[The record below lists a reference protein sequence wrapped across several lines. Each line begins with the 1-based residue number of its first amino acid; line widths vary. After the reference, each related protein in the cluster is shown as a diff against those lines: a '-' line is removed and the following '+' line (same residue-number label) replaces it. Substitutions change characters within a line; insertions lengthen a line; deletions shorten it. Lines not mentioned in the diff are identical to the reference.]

1 LADYKKD
8 HSFTWTLLLLS
19 VMLILVLVGMH
30 VLLARANAHGS
41 NRANTGGGKTLI
53 FAQASDADTLDPA
66 DITSKDTMN
75 IAHMLFGAL
84 YSVSNDGELEPY
96 LAESSQF
103 APDGKSIT
111 FKIRPGLRCEDGTP
125 LTAKDVAYS
134 FDRAADPKLAFTGSA
149 AGFVIP
155 ALGYLSSRV
164 DDPLTATL
172 LLKKRNP
179 IALGLI
185 SEMHIVCKAS
195 YEKMTKEQAATHP
208 VASGPY
214 RLREWLHDD
223 SMVLERN
230 KYFTLPHSSYDN
242 IIWRVMPEA
251 STRSAELIAGNV
263 DIITGVAPDQI
274 DAINNS
280 DTARAETVVSTRR
293 MYVGFNQ
300 KESFSSTPG
309 GRAVKNPDVRVALQ
323 YAVDVSAICESLLLT
338 PCQRMATIVIP
349 RNDHSGVAPYPYDP
363 DKAERLLDQAGY
375 PRDKHGVRFE
385 LTLQASNTPL
395 ELANIA
401 LAIGQY
407 LTDVG
412 VKTNVQALD
421 HTSMF
426 IPLIRRR
433 NAGPAYLLSTGGAL
447 WSELYDMSDLASQDS
462 GTNYTNWE
470 DPAFF
475 DGWAKLDKTN
485 DPVEQQAIINEML
498 REFAERG
505 PWLFLFCQPDSYG
518 INKKIHWHPR
528 ADEQITLP

>member
-8 HSFTWTLLLLS
+8 HSLTWTLLFLS
-19 VMLILVLVGMH
+19 GVLILGLAAMH
-30 VLLARANAHGS
+30 LLLARAHAHES
-41 NRANTGGGKTLI
+41 NRANAGAGKTLI
-53 FAQASDADTLDPA
+53 FAQPGDADTLDPA
-66 DITSKDTMN
+66 DITSRDTMN
-75 IAHMLFGAL
+75 IAHQLFAAL
-84 YSVSNDGELEPY
+84 YSVSTNGELEPY
-96 LAESSQF
+96 LAESSSF
-103 APDGKSIT
+103 SPDGKSIT
-111 FKIRPGLRCEDGTP
+111 FKLRPGLSCEDGTP
-125 LTAKDVAYS
+125 LTARDVAYS
-134 FDRAADPKLAFTGSA
+134 FDRARDPRLAFTGSA
-149 AGFVIP
+149 GGFVIP

-164 DDPLTATL
+164 DDPLTVTL
-172 LLKKRNP
+172 RIRKRNP

-185 SEMHIVCKAS
+185 SELLIVCKAS

-208 VASGPY
+208 AATGPY

-223 SMVLERN
+223 SIVLERN
-230 KYFTLPHSSYDN
+230 KSFTLSHSSYDN
-242 IIWRVMPEA
+242 IVWRDIPEA

-263 DIITGVAPDQI
+263 DIIMNVAPDQI

-280 DTARAETVVSTRR
+280 DVARVDTVSSTRR
-293 MYVGFNQ
+293 MYLGFNQ

-309 GRAVKNPDVRVALQ
+309 GRAIKNAAVRVALQ

-349 RNDHSGVAPYPYDP
+349 RNDHSGVTPYPYDP

-385 LTLQASNTPL
+385 LTLQAANSPL
-395 ELANIA
+395 EQANIA

-412 VKTNVQALD
+412 VKTNVQTLD
-421 HTSMF
+421 RTSMF
-426 IPLIRRR
+426 VPLVRQR

-462 GTNYTNWE
+462 GTNYTNWD

-485 DPVEQQAIINEML
+485 DPLEQKAIINGML
-498 REFAERG
+498 RIFAERG

-518 INKKIHWHPR
+518 ISKKVPWHPR